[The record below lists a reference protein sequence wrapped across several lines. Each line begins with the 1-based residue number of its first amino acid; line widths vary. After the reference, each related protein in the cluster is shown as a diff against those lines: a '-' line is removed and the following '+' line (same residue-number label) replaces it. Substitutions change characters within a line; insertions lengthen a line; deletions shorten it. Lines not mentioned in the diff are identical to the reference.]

1 LTQITHVVID
11 IEVVNPLLPG
21 IYVVYVPRVQIRDN
35 VGRAEP
41 VTIPSDTAEIG
52 THFRTYAD
60 VENNDV
66 EKGDEITVKM
76 GKGEPIIIEEEEAGN
91 DIIVTG
97 TGIVVTPNY
106 SDPDP
111 RRADNL
117 VNVQI

>member
-1 LTQITHVVID
+1 VVID

-35 VGRAEP
+35 IARAEP
-41 VTIPSDTAEIG
+41 VKIPDTAEIG
-52 THFRTYAD
+52 AHFRTYAD
-60 VENNDV
+60 VENTDV

-76 GKGEPIIIEEEEAGN
+76 GKGEPIIIEEEAG

-106 SDPDP
+106 SDPDQ